1 MAAIQYSNFLKNIER
16 KTYDFRFLVRGPIQV
31 SDKIVIIGT
40 DEKALDEIEDP
51 FVFWNPYFAKIIK
64 AVAGGGATAIG
75 IDFLQTISLKDKVAG
90 TDHDGIMADALMEA
104 ENVIMINLL
113 RWDTTI
119 NGLKALNPL
128 PRYLYA
134 ADPDNV
140 GFSNLTIDRDGC
152 VRRQILLMS
161 DTENNVYGYI
171 GLKVIAKA
179 LNSPIEKKG
188 NHLIVGDYTI
198 PVNEY
203 NEMRINFA
211 GPSGTFPMLSF
222 YEVWKM
228 ASLENGDFFREHFQG
243 KIVLIG
249 PGNIYSQDFKPTPYY
264 RSRYYSGTP
273 QTLGVEIIANT
284 INTIVQQNFIIPLE
298 EWQTMLII
306 LFLGIM
312 TSYISFR
319 LPPVIGGIASFSL
332 LGIYVFICIALFA
345 YYNIFLQLICP
356 IGSIP
361 LVYTAV
367 FAYRYTIED
376 KEKRMVKKIFKR
388 YVSREVVDEIL
399 KSPESLRLGGNRVHV
414 SILFA
419 DIRGFT
425 SLSENKDPQ
434 YIVSLLNSYFSIMAD
449 IILKNKGTLDKYLG
463 DGILAFFGAP
473 VERDDHAESA
483 VRSAI
488 EMIAGLDKLNKD
500 QNIVPPLKI
509 GIGIHSGS
517 AVVGN
522 VGSELKM
529 EYTVIGDTVNTASRI
544 EGLTKELKASILI
557 TEATYSQL
565 KNNYNIVP
573 EKEVLL
579 RGKTKPIKLYRIE

>member
-1 MAAIQYSNFLKNIER
+1 
-16 KTYDFRFLVRGPIQV
+16 
-31 SDKIVIIGT
+31 
-40 DEKALDEIEDP
+40 
-51 FVFWNPYFAKIIK
+51 
-64 AVAGGGATAIG
+64 
-75 IDFLQTISLKDKVAG
+75 
-90 TDHDGIMADALMEA
+90 
-104 ENVIMINLL
+104 L
-113 RWDTTI
+113 R
-119 NGLKALNPL
+119 ALNPL

-161 DTENNVYGYI
+161 DVENNLYAYI

-179 LNSPIEKKG
+179 LNSHIEKKG
-188 NHLIVGDYTI
+188 NHIIVGDYAI
-198 PVNEY
+198 PVNEF
-203 NEMRINFA
+203 NEMSINFA
-211 GPSGTFPMLSF
+211 GPSGTVPMLSF
-222 YEVWKM
+222 YEIWEM
-228 ASLENGDFFREHFQG
+228 ASLEREDYFREHFHD

-264 RSRYYSGTP
+264 RSKYYSGTP

-284 INTIVQQNFIIPLE
+284 INTILRQNFIMPPE
-298 EWQTMLII
+298 EWQTVAII
-306 LFLGIM
+306 LFLGIL
-312 TSYISFR
+312 TSFISFR
-319 LPPVIGGIASFSL
+319 LSPVTGCIASFSL
-332 LGIYVFICIALFA
+332 LGIYVFVCIALFA
-345 YYNIFLQLICP
+345 YYNIFLQLVCP

-361 LVYTAV
+361 LAYTAV

-399 KSPESLRLGGNRVHV
+399 KFPDSLHLGGNRVHAT
-414 SILFA
+414 ILFA

-425 SLSENKDPQ
+425 PLSENKDPQ

-473 VERDDHAESA
+473 VIREDHAESA
-483 VRSAI
+483 VRSAL

-500 QNIVPPLKI
+500 QNILPPLKI
-509 GIGIHSGS
+509 GIGIHTGY
-517 AVVGN
+517 AIVGN
-522 VGSELKM
+522 IGSELKM
-529 EYTVIGDTVNTASRI
+529 EYTIIGDTVNTASRI
-544 EGLTKELKASILI
+544 EGITKELNANILI
-557 TEATYSQL
+557 TESTFSQL
-565 KNNYNIVP
+565 KNNYNIIP

-579 RGKTKPIKLYRIE
+579 RGKKNPIKLYRIE